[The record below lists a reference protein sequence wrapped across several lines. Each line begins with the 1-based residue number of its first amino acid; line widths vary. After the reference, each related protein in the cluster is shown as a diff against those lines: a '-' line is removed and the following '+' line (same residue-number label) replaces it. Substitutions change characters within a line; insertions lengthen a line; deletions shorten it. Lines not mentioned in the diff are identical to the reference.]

1 MSAMSH
7 ALYGQSFVFFC
18 FLFFVLFLLREE
30 GGTVTRETGE
40 GIGAI
45 RLEA

>member
-1 MSAMSH
+1 M
-7 ALYGQSFVFFC
+7 LYMVKVLFSFVFC